1 MEISEIILF
10 TLVLLII
17 YSYII
22 YPVILFIFGKL
33 INKNIRVGDYLPRVT
48 IIISAYNEEDVITA
62 KLENTLKL
70 EYPADSREII
80 VVSDCSDD
88 NTDAIVSSYQD
99 RGVVLLA
106 SKVRRGKTAGLNDAV
121 SAAKGEVLVFTDAD
135 AMYSEDAL
143 MRMVRS
149 LSDPN
154 VGLVT
159 GSTQYV
165 SEESGQM
172 VETSSIYTK
181 LERFL
186 KEQESKIGSCVG
198 ADGAIFA
205 LKKKLYKSLKDDD
218 INDLVIPL
226 KVIQQR
232 YRVIIDRDLVCREA
246 PSVSSSSEF
255 NRQIRITNRTI
266 RGIFRHSDLLN
277 VLRYPLFSFQML
289 SHKLIRLSV
298 PFFALLLLPLNI
310 MLLDSGIVYWF
321 IFISQLLFYVLS
333 IIGYYK
339 ETYLKEQSTYGI
351 FYHFVMVQIAILLG
365 WINYFIGNKQVT
377 WKPGSR

>member
-10 TLVLLII
+10 ALILLII

-22 YPVILFIFGKL
+22 YPVILFILGKL
-33 INKNIRVGDYLPRVT
+33 ISNKVRVGDYLPRVT
-48 IIISAYNEEDVITA
+48 IIISAYNEEDVISA

-88 NTDAIVSSYQD
+88 NTDEIVQRYED

-106 SKVRRGKTAGLNDAV
+106 SKIRRGKTAGLNDAV
-121 SAAKGEVLVFTDAD
+121 SVAKGEVLVFTDAD

-143 MRMVRS
+143 QRMVRS
-149 LSDPN
+149 LSDPK

-165 SEESGQM
+165 SEDGGQM

-181 LERFL
+181 LERLL
-186 KEQESKIGSCVG
+186 KYQESQIGSCVG

-205 LKKKLYKSLKDDD
+205 LKKKLYRPLKDDD

-232 YRVIIDRDLVCREA
+232 YRVILDRDLVCREA
-246 PSVSSSSEF
+246 PSASSGSEF
-255 NRQIRITNRTI
+255 NRQIRITNRTL
-266 RGIFRHSDLLN
+266 RGIFRHYDLLN
-277 VLRYPLFSFQML
+277 ILRYPLFSFQMI

-321 IFISQLLFYVLS
+321 IFISQLLFYILS
-333 IIGYYK
+333 IFGFYK
-339 ETYLKEQSTYGI
+339 EIYMKEQSRYGI
-351 FYHFVMVQIAILLG
+351 FYHFVIVQVAILIG

-377 WKPGSR
+377 WKPGNR